1 MARTILLLILSLS
14 ASGCM
19 QMKMLPHLD
28 QALVLKDF
36 GDDKDAQHKYV
47 ASVDGKFD
55 ELLVAIKSGGI
66 SKYKTEKDVVEKFGP
81 PVFCTTAESEG
92 KTVKQ
97 CLYRYAIQS
106 KSPQRVY
113 LFYDQNGGLVRFAAP
128 SLG

>member
-1 MARTILLLILSLS
+1 MARTILLLIFSLS

-55 ELLVAIKSGGI
+55 
-66 SKYKTEKDVVEKFGP
+66 
-81 PVFCTTAESEG
+81 
-92 KTVKQ
+92 
-97 CLYRYAIQS
+97 
-106 KSPQRVY
+106 
-113 LFYDQNGGLVRFAAP
+113 
-128 SLG
+128 